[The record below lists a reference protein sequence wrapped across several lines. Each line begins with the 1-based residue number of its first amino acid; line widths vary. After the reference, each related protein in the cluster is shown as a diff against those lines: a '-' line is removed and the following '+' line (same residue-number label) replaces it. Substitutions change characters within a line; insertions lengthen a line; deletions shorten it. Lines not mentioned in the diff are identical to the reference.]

1 MGSILK
7 VAAILVC
14 VHSTALEGL
23 LRPLEKFVV
32 APRMKKVPQPWL
44 RVRVILQRDSN
55 KYKNCN
61 SYIIYLYYNTFIH
74 LNKLI

>member
-1 MGSILK
+1 VGSILK

-23 LRPLEKFVV
+23 LQPLKKFVV
-32 APRMKKVPQPWL
+32 APRMKKIPQPWL

-55 KYKNCN
+55 KNTKILIVIL
-61 SYIIYLYYNTFIH
+61 YIYITIH
-74 LNKLI
+74 LYI